1 MPLLAAAIQA
11 LFTALG
17 AFLLKLFLA
26 RLAIRVVAVTAI
38 IAAGAALMALYNSTV
53 TPLVAQAF
61 SSSYGQVLGLAF
73 PPIAG
78 TCLAAVAAVWSAC
91 GLYTLNRRAIMVTSG
106 V

>member
-17 AFLLKLFLA
+17 AFLLKLFVA
-26 RLAIRVVAVTAI
+26 RLALRVVGVGAI
-38 IAAGAALMALYNSTV
+38 VAAGAALMALFNSV
-53 TPLVAQAF
+53 VAPLVAQAF
-61 SSSYGQVLGLAF
+61 STSFGQVIGLAF

-78 TCLAAVAAVWSAC
+78 TCLAAFTAVWSAC
-91 GLYTLNRRAIMVTSG
+91 GLYSLNRRAIMLTSG